1 MAKNMAKTAR
11 RQLRGRYLLF
21 GEYLRKL
28 SKMNLTS
35 LIDAGEHVLAMF
47 LNKEL
52 FLMNNKAINAFSF
65 RKI

>member
-11 RQLRGRYLLF
+11 RQLRARNLLF

-28 SKMNLTS
+28 LKMNFTS

-47 LNKEL
+47 R
-52 FLMNNKAINAFSF
+52 MNNKAINPFGF
-65 RKI
+65 RRI